1 MVKEDASPPCIKGEQ
16 EVRLSEAR
24 SVLRIMCVRLLCGAQ
39 RGQGSSKP
47 RWLWA
52 VRICGPGVV
61 MGCGN
66 AYRVAGAG
74 RATRA
79 PAELVEDM
87 LKRGWLQEP

>member
-66 AYRVAGAG
+66 AYRVAGAQ

-79 PAELVEDM
+79 PKELAEDM
-87 LKRGWLQEP
+87 LKPRWLQKP